1 MNLNVAAFNQTPRLG
16 KLSFLLLPLLAVV
29 VICCQSGCVS
39 RRMTIVSNPPGAMTV
54 LDGKEI
60 GYTPA
65 SADFIWYGTRNVTL
79 IKDGYETRSELVTV
93 SAPWYQWPVI
103 EFFTD
108 NFLPKRVTD
117 RRIFN
122 FDMQPKRMIPDDE
135 LRNRA
140 KNLRDETRLGE

>member
-1 MNLNVAAFNQTPRLG
+1 MISKPTASETRPYLLGNPYRL
-16 KLSFLLLPLLAVV
+16 SMLAIV
-29 VICCQSGCVS
+29 VILSGAGCVS

-79 IKDGYETRSELVTV
+79 IKDGYETRSEMVTMA
-93 SAPWYQWPVI
+93 APWYQWPII
-103 EFFTD
+103 EFFSD
-108 NFLPKRVTD
+108 NFSPRRITD
-117 RRIFN
+117 RRVFN
-122 FDMQPKRMIPDDE
+122 FDLQPKQLVPDED

-140 KNLRDETRLGE
+140 KNLRNETRMGE